1 MLSKNIIEGGKEI
14 LRMSLISVLPVLI
27 SAIELGKVDYRVIL
41 ITFVIAVLKGI
52 DKYLHLEEVVT
63 PLDLKFIK

>member
-1 MLSKNIIEGGKEI
+1 MSKNLIEAGKEI

-41 ITFVIAVLKGI
+41 IAFVISVLKGL
-52 DKYLHLEEVVT
+52 DKFLHLEEVQT

>member
-1 MLSKNIIEGGKEI
+1 MSKNFLEGLKEI

-27 SAIELGKVDYRVIL
+27 SAIELGKIDYRVIL
-41 ITFVIAVLKGI
+41 IAFVISVLKGV
-52 DKYLHLEEVVT
+52 DRFLHLEDVSS